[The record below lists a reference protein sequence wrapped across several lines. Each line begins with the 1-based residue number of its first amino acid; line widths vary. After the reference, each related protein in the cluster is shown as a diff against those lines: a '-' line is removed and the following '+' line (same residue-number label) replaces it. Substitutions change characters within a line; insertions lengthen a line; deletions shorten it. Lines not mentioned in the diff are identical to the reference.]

1 METIRARFGFRDKD
15 ETVKLR
21 KRKSQ
26 LHNNV
31 VNEGWLTFGITAFSV
46 VFRLV
51 NCSLVQT
58 SFVPDEYW
66 QSLEVSHYMAFGYPF
81 EHDIVVP
88 TGLRGFIYPLFFASI
103 YKTLH
108 FIGLDSVTVL
118 IWFPRVMQALLA
130 SAADVKM
137 YFFTRS
143 MENPHVAKWTYFC
156 QLCSWFTWYCCT
168 RTLSNT
174 METTLTSLALTYYPL
189 PGSKAHHSKKY
200 LTLVAMAIV
209 IRPTALI
216 VWLPLLVSH
225 FHREEGRL
233 RLITHRCLPIG
244 ALTLVS
250 STVIDCLFYGKWT
263 LVQYNFL
270 RFNVLHGL
278 AAFYGSHPWH
288 WYLSQGF
295 AAVVGPHLPFFLHGC
310 SLASRR
316 YRVLLVTIVWTLMVY
331 SFLPHKEFRFIYPV
345 LPFCMLF
352 CGMSLA
358 HLKAR
363 RRAAA
368 GVLLVANLLPAL
380 YTGLVHQRGALDVMT
395 RLQELCEPPGPA
407 GSPSPE
413 VLFLMPCHSTPYYS
427 HVHCP
432 LRMRFLECPPDLGG
446 AGYSEE
452 ARVFYQDPLHWLS
465 GAFPDRAALPTHL
478 VLFDVLEKDI
488 SGFLESNKFTR
499 TAEIFHSHFPEGR
512 VGGNILVYER
522 RAAALEENIPPD
534 I

>member
-1 METIRARFGFRDKD
+1 
-15 ETVKLR
+15 
-21 KRKSQ
+21 
-26 LHNNV
+26 
-31 VNEGWLTFGITAFSV
+31 
-46 VFRLV
+46 
-51 NCSLVQT
+51 
-58 SFVPDEYW
+58 
-66 QSLEVSHYMAFGYPF
+66 EVSTTCGR
-81 EHDIVVP
+81 

-143 MENPHVAKWTYFC
+143 MENPRVAKWTYFC

-174 METTLTSLALTYYPL
+174 METTLTSLPL
-189 PGSKAHHSKKY
+189 QAG
-200 LTLVAMAIV
+200 VCI
-209 IRPTALI
+209 
-216 VWLPLLVSH
+216 
-225 FHREEGRL
+225 F
-233 RLITHRCLPIG
+233 
-244 ALTLVS
+244 

-270 RFNVLHGL
+270 RFNVLHGSGRVLRL
-278 AAFYGSHPWH
+278 APLALVPQPGLRS
-288 WYLSQGF
+288 GRR
-295 AAVVGPHLPFFLHGC
+295 AHLPFFLHGC

-316 YRVLLVTIVWTLMVY
+316 YRVLLVTIRLDPHGVQV
-331 SFLPHKEFRFIYPV
+331 SSGRGFLPHKEFRFIYPV

>member
-1 METIRARFGFRDKD
+1 
-15 ETVKLR
+15 

-26 LHNNV
+26 LVDLRHH
-31 VNEGWLTFGITAFSV
+31 
-46 VFRLV
+46 RLLGGV
-51 NCSLVQT
+51 SAGQLLLVQT

-66 QSLEVSHYMAFGYPF
+66 QSLEVSTTW
-81 EHDIVVP
+81 

-143 MENPHVAKWTYFC
+143 MENPRVAKWTYFC

-189 PGSKAHHSKKY
+189 PGSKAHHRSEPLQAGVCI
-200 LTLVAMAIV
+200 LTPPPV
-209 IRPTALI
+209 
-216 VWLPLLVSH
+216 PLSADYKVLS
-225 FHREEGRL
+225 E
-233 RLITHRCLPIG
+233 
-244 ALTLVS
+244 
-250 STVIDCLFYGKWT
+250 WT

-270 RFNVLHGL
+270 RFNVLHGSGRVLRL
-278 AAFYGSHPWH
+278 APLALVPQPGLRS
-288 WYLSQGF
+288 GRR
-295 AAVVGPHLPFFLHGC
+295 AHLPFFLHGC

-316 YRVLLVTIVWTLMVY
+316 YRVLLVTIRLD
-331 SFLPHKEFRFIYPV
+331 PHGVQVSSEFRFIYPV

-522 RAAALEENIPPD
+522 RVK
-534 I
+534 